1 MNNIYTDR
9 FKDKVI
15 IVTGATSGIGKE
27 TAIRA
32 AMEGGKVVLAGRRE
46 KLGNEVIA
54 EIKEKG
60 GNAIF
65 VQADLSREEDAAKL
79 IKEAVNTYGK
89 IDIAVNNA
97 GIMGN
102 PCPVHK
108 LSVNEMDSVINSNF
122 YSVLYCCKYEIKQ
135 FLEQNTGGIIINNSS
150 SAGII
155 GVPGLPAY
163 NASKHA
169 VNGLTKNLAMD
180 YAQYNIRVN
189 SINPSSTFTP
199 LLENAIEL
207 HKKQSQDPSEKE
219 SFVGAK
225 QTSLLQR
232 PSYAS
237 EQAAAILFLA
247 SNDATHMTGATVT
260 TDGGFTTY

>member
-46 KLGNEVIA
+46 KLGNEVVT

-65 VQADLSREEDAAKL
+65 VQADLSKEEDAEKL
-79 IKEAVNTYGK
+79 VKEAVNTYGK
-89 IDIAVNNA
+89 IDIAINNA

-102 PCPVHK
+102 PCPIHK
-108 LSVNEMDSVINSNF
+108 LSLDEMDSVINSNL

-135 FLEQNTGGIIINNSS
+135 LLEQKTGGVIINNSS

-189 SINPSSTFTP
+189 SVNPSSTFTP

-207 HKKQSQDPSEKE
+207 NKKQSQDPSQKE
-219 SFVGAK
+219 SFVGVK
-225 QTSLLQR
+225 QTSLLKR

-247 SNDATHMTGATVT
+247 SEDATHMTGATVT